1 MSRSGTQEY
10 RGKEFMS
17 KKGEVREAYHSPL
30 KRIGAVLSKAV
41 DRFEVT
47 ILIVSTAALAI
58 LLIIN
63 VVMRNLY
70 HSIHFAEELSRF
82 FIILITFIGT
92 SFAAR
97 KARHIRMGALLE
109 MLPKKVE
116 KTLIIII
123 SIVSAVVF
131 FILGYIALQYV
142 ISLIEKGTVTSS
154 LRAPYWTFVL
164 IAPIGLFMASFQYV
178 RTVIKN
184 FREEDVWL
192 SPEQK
197 GEFDD
202 EEAMLEQ
209 ETAGLTF
216 GNETTEES
224 K

>member
-1 MSRSGTQEY
+1 MSRKTDSPN
-10 RGKEFMS
+10 RFKEPA
-17 KKGEVREAYHSPL
+17 KKV
-30 KRIGAVLSKAV
+30 GAILSKAV

-63 VVMRNLY
+63 VIMRNLY
-70 HSIHFAEELSRF
+70 HSIHFAEEVSRL
-82 FIILITFIGT
+82 FIILITFVGT
-92 SFAAR
+92 SYAAR
-97 KARHIRMGALLE
+97 KARHIRMGAVLE
-109 MLPKKVE
+109 MLPQKVE
-116 KTLIIII
+116 KVLIIII

-131 FILGYIALQYV
+131 FILGVIALQYV

-184 FREEDVWL
+184 FKEEDVWL

-197 GEFDD
+197 GEF
-202 EEAMLEQ
+202 EEEEIMLEQ
-209 ETAGLTF
+209 AKASVTF
-216 GNETTEES
+216 GSETTEE
-224 K
+224 KR